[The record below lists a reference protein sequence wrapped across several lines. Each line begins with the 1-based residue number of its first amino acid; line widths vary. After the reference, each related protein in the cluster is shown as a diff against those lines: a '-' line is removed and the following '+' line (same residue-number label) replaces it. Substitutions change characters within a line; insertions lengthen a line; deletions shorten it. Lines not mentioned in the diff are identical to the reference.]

1 MSFFGYLTGFGGRD
15 MAGDPG
21 PAHTPG
27 YLRGGGLRLPEPS
40 VVAVDSRTGEVHA
53 VGIEAKRMLGRTPGT
68 IQAIRPLKDGV
79 IADFDVTEEMLR
91 HFIQKVHQNRWAH
104 PRVVVCVPSGVTG
117 VEKRAVEEA
126 CLSAGARQAYLI
138 EEPMAAAIGAGLPVG
153 EPTGSMVVD
162 IGGGTSEVAVISL
175 GGIVVSQSIRVGG
188 DELDEAVINYAKREY
203 KLLIGQ
209 QTAEELKLEIGSAY
223 PMEEEVQAE
232 IRGRDMVSGLPK
244 TVVLTSEEIR
254 QALEEPVSQ
263 IIDAVKETLDRTPP
277 ELASDIMDRGIMLAG
292 GGSLLQGLDE
302 RLREET
308 QMPAH
313 LAESPLTCVAVGS
326 GRSLEEFEAIHRAA
340 KNSRNRRRRQQ
351 RPGCTQAKTSSGNV
365 YDSKKAVRRRRAV
378 LGLLV
383 ACSLIL
389 LTAYFGESAGGG
401 LHAMQR
407 GFLEAVSPI
416 QEGASRALKPVR
428 DLFGWF
434 GDTLDAKKER
444 DELRKELEASR
455 KEAIANEA
463 AAREAAELRKLV
475 GLDEELG
482 TDQMGPVTARV
493 ITRSPTLWYST
504 VSINKGTSSGVRMDQ
519 PVINGDGLVG
529 TITSA
534 TSNAAIV
541 TLITDHTSG
550 VSTVVNESG
559 VAGVV
564 QPAVGKPDDLLMQ
577 YIRRGDRIEKG
588 QSVVTAGST
597 SQRYESLFP
606 PGIPVGTVSNV
617 DDTELDVYQRVHVK
631 PFAQLRR
638 LDVVQVLTKPQGDGA
653 SG

>member
-1 MSFFGYLTGFGGRD
+1 MGFFSYLTGFGGRD
-15 MAGDPG
+15 MAVDLGT
-21 PAHTPG
+21 ANTLV
-27 YLRGGGLRLPEPS
+27 YVRGRGIVLSEPS
-40 VVAVDSRTGEVHA
+40 VVAIDSRTGEVHA

-126 CLSAGARQAYLI
+126 CLRAGARQAYLI

-188 DELDEAVINYAKREY
+188 DELDEAIINYAKREY

-209 QTAEELKLEIGSAY
+209 QTAEEVKLEIGSAY

-254 QALEEPVSQ
+254 QALEEPLSQ

-313 LAESPLTCVAVGS
+313 LAESPLTCVAVGLRPLAR
-326 GRSLEEFEAIHRAA
+326 GVRGHPPHATRT
-340 KNSRNRRRRQQ
+340 RRTAGAGTDPPPAP
-351 RPGCTQAKTSSGNV
+351 RPNAQPTSVRPSHV
-365 YDSKKAVRRRRAV
+365 YDKTVRRRRAV

-401 LHAMQR
+401 LHSVQR
-407 GFLEAVSPI
+407 GVLRVLSPI

-434 GDTLDAKKER
+434 GDTLHAKGER
-444 DELRKELEASR
+444 QRAAQGARRAARPGASR
-455 KEAIANEA
+455 RRPTC
-463 AAREAAELRKLV
+463 ARTRSSRPSCS
-475 GLDEELG
+475 LDETAEPRRR
-482 TDQMGPVTARV
+482 TGPCTARV
-493 ITRSPTLWYST
+493 IGQSPTLWFSQIT
-504 VSINKGTSSGVRMDQ
+504 IDKGTADGVRVGQ
-519 PVINGDGLVG
+519 PVITGDGPRRRG
-529 TITSA
+529 SPTSA
-534 TSNAAIV
+534 
-541 TLITDHTSG
+541 
-550 VSTVVNESG
+550 
-559 VAGVV
+559 
-564 QPAVGKPDDLLMQ
+564 PASPSS
-577 YIRRGDRIEKG
+577 R
-588 QSVVTAGST
+588 
-597 SQRYESLFP
+597 
-606 PGIPVGTVSNV
+606 
-617 DDTELDVYQRVHVK
+617 
-631 PFAQLRR
+631 
-638 LDVVQVLTKPQGDGA
+638 
-653 SG
+653 